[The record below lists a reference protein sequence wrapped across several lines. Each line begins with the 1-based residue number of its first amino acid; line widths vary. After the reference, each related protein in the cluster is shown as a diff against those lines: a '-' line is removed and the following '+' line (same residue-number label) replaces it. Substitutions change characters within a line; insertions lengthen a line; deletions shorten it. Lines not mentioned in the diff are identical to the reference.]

1 MGIIETITGVSS
13 AITAMKASH
22 DSIKELHD
30 TYKDKFKKSQKM
42 LTVTLPEKIYVGV
55 PVKIHGT
62 GMGMITIFSGNE
74 KVRTVYSDNGEWF
87 TRIYFSKKGEY
98 KIIVKD
104 YFYEAVAYCTV
115 D

>member
-1 MGIIETITGVSS
+1 MGVIDTITGIST
-13 AITAMKASH
+13 AINAVKSSH

-30 TYKDKFKKSQKM
+30 TYKGKFTPEQKM
-42 LTVTLPEKIYVGV
+42 LSVSLPEDIHAGI

-62 GMGMITIFSGNE
+62 GMGMITLFSGNE
-74 KVRTVYSDNGEWF
+74 KIREVYSDNGEWY

-98 KIIVKD
+98 KIIVRD

-115 D
+115 T

>member
-1 MGIIETITGVSS
+1 MGIIDTITGVSS

-42 LTVTLPEKIYVGV
+42 LTVFVPEKIEVNV